1 MTDRKKE
8 RLKAFEGIVGRYET
22 PLLRYAARLANNAA
36 FAEDIVQN
44 AFVKLARSWKGSF
57 SDSPELSAW
66 LYRTVHN
73 EAVDL
78 IRAEERRQRLHREHG
93 AEALAQPDED
103 AGVPGAG
110 EPGDEALAAA
120 RALEALSPRER
131 QAVVLKV
138 YEEKSYREIA
148 EIMGIS
154 TDNVGVTL
162 NGAMKKL
169 SAILEKEGVR
179 R

>member
-1 MTDRKKE
+1 MSDRKRE
-8 RLKAFEGIVGRYET
+8 RLQAFEAIVGLYEA
-22 PLLRYAARLANNAA
+22 PLLRYATRLANNAT

-57 SDSPELSAW
+57 TDAPELSAW

-78 IRAEERRQRLHREHG
+78 VRSEERRRRLHREHG
-93 AEALAQPDED
+93 EEALAHPDED
-103 AGVPGAG
+103 AYVPGAG

-120 RALEALSPRER
+120 RALESLSPRER

-169 SAILEKEGVR
+169 SAMLEKEGIR

>member
-1 MTDRKKE
+1 MSDGKRE
-8 RLKAFEGIVGRYET
+8 RLRAFEAIVGKYES
-22 PLLRYAARLANNAA
+22 PLLHYAARLANNAA

-44 AFVKLARSWKGSF
+44 AFVRLARSWKGGF
-57 SDSPELSAW
+57 ADSPVLSAW

-78 IRAEERRQRLHREHG
+78 VRSEERRRRLHREHG
-93 AEALAQPDED
+93 AEAMAQTPED
-103 AGVPGAG
+103 AYEPGAG
-110 EPGDEALAAA
+110 EPGEDALAAA
-120 RALEALSPRER
+120 RALETLSPRER

-138 YEEKSYREIA
+138 YEEKTYREIA

-154 TDNVGVTL
+154 ADNVGVTL

-169 SAILEKEGVR
+169 SAMLEKEGIR

>member
-1 MTDRKKE
+1 MSDRKRE
-8 RLKAFEGIVGRYET
+8 RLRAFEAIVGQYEA

-44 AFVKLARSWKGSF
+44 AFVRLARSWKGEFADTPS
-57 SDSPELSAW
+57 LTAW

-78 IRAEERRQRLHREHG
+78 VRSEERRRRLHREHG
-93 AEALAQPDED
+93 SEAMAQTSDD
-103 AGVPGAG
+103 AYEPGAG

-120 RALEALSPRER
+120 RALETLSPRER

-148 EIMGIS
+148 EIMGIT

-169 SAILEKEGVR
+169 SAMLEKEGIR